1 MDVNKSSFLLFVY
14 FKKEMKGNHMYK
26 LLTPGPLTTSE
37 TVKNAMLIDH
47 CTWDQEYKEITQW
60 IRKKLLDLA
69 QVSEGIYTTV
79 LMQGSGSFGV
89 ESVLSSVIRPEDT
102 VLICSNGAYGQRMI
116 NMCECLKLNYTVYEV
131 SEHQILQAHVITQ
144 LIEENPSISALAMVH
159 SETTSGIL
167 NNLEEIAAVTQERD
181 LLFIVD
187 AMSSF
192 GGIPICVAEL
202 GIDFLISSSNKCIQG
217 VPGFSFVLANKA
229 ELEKRKNVSR
239 SLSLDLYDQ
248 YRVMENENGK
258 WRFTSPTHTV
268 LAFQQALKEL
278 EAEGGIE
285 TRYSRYLANNHV
297 LRQKMTEM
305 GFQPF
310 IQEYQGP
317 FITSFLYPKDWRFD
331 FNHIYQYLK
340 QNGFVIYPGKI
351 SDHECFRIGN
361 IGEIYPEDIL
371 ELTAIIK
378 DYKENVND

>member
-1 MDVNKSSFLLFVY
+1 
-14 FKKEMKGNHMYK
+14 MYK
-26 LLTPGPLTTSE
+26 LLTPGLLTTSE

-192 GGIPICVAEL
+192 VGYR
-202 GIDFLISSSNKCIQG
+202 
-217 VPGFSFVLANKA
+217 FS
-229 ELEKRKNVSR
+229 R
-239 SLSLDLYDQ
+239 
-248 YRVMENENGK
+248 
-258 WRFTSPTHTV
+258 
-268 LAFQQALKEL
+268 
-278 EAEGGIE
+278 
-285 TRYSRYLANNHV
+285 TR
-297 LRQKMTEM
+297 
-305 GFQPF
+305 
-310 IQEYQGP
+310 
-317 FITSFLYPKDWRFD
+317 D
-331 FNHIYQYLK
+331 
-340 QNGFVIYPGKI
+340 
-351 SDHECFRIGN
+351 
-361 IGEIYPEDIL
+361 
-371 ELTAIIK
+371 
-378 DYKENVND
+378 